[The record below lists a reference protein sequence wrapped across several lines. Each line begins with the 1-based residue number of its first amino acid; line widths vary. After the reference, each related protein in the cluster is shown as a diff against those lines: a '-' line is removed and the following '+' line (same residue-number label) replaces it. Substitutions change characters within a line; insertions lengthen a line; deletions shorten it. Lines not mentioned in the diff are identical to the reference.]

1 MNTIGTSTIGTSWRH
16 KYFSATLQHVLKHAL
31 VAEKICMVDNSDIKY
46 IFNPYSNQP
55 TATVQAIAGTYSVSA
70 YTVTDDSLTVD
81 NEVIYSEHIYDFE
94 RVMNNYDLMA
104 DRVEEMSY
112 AIAFGIDQY
121 VLNSLGFNATGTY
134 STPVGGFTTAANIN
148 QMIGDLC
155 GKVMGYADTYKGLFL
170 VIENTEVTGF
180 LQAMVSNGFTFADAA
195 LNNGWMGNYM
205 GVEIYVVRSGTF
217 TNSTIGTLTTPAMSG
232 HRIFGVKEVATYASP
247 RNIQYEEKGITAATG
262 KEIAVYG
269 YVGFKLWTQKAGL
282 IVNITLN

>member
-31 VAEKICMVDNSDIKY
+31 VCEKICMVDNTDIKY

-112 AIAFGIDQY
+112 SIAYGIDQY
-121 VLNSLGFNATGTY
+121 VLNALTNDATGSY
-134 STPVGGFTTAANIN
+134 SAPVGSFTTAANVN

-170 VIENTEVTGF
+170 VIENTDVTGF

-205 GVEIYVVRSGTF
+205 GVEIYVVRAGTYVS
-217 TNSTIGTLTTPAMSG
+217 STIGTRTFTNLG
-232 HRIFGVKEVATYASP
+232 HRVFGVKEVSTYASP
-247 RNIQYEEKGITAATG
+247 RNIQYEEKGITGATG

-269 YVGFKLWTQKAGL
+269 YVGFKLWTQKAPL

>member
-31 VAEKICMVDNSDIKY
+31 VCEKICMVDNTDIKY
-46 IFNPYSNQP
+46 IFNPYSSQP

-121 VLNSLGFNATGTY
+121 VLNGLTADGTSTY
-134 STPVGGFTTAANIN
+134 SAPVGSFTTASNIN
-148 QMIGDLC
+148 QMIGDLS

-170 VIENTEVTGF
+170 VIENTDVTGF

-217 TNSTIGTLTTPAMSG
+217 SGSTIGTRTFTNTG
-232 HRIFGVKEVATYASP
+232 HRVFGVKEVATYASP

-269 YVGFKLWTQKAGL
+269 YVGFKLWTQKAPL